1 MKFKKLSLFLL
12 GGLLLAGCSKAG
24 AIELSVVP
32 NQSMVTGKAIVI
44 DVKSEPVVSINPNS
58 IEISGGESW
67 VENGVIKFKA
77 NEPGS
82 YKMTV
87 KQDDVTSNTI
97 TIDLG
102 NTNAIAKNE
111 SQSTTSNKNSTS
123 SSSTPK
129 SSATNKPATTTPN
142 QGQTSGGQSTPST
155 PQYTPT
161 PSQPAVTYPSSGY
174 QPDPIPAPTEPVA
187 PVTPSIDPEPVVTP
201 EPDPT
206 PSTPQEDPTPAPA
219 EPVVTPEAPVAPEP
233 APTPD
238 PEEDPAST
246 VQETTMNV
254 DQVYSD
260 QNQLIANKTPITVDG
275 QLPTTLV
282 TDNSGKKVQV
292 LWNDQTSEYIILEGF
307 TIPFGGC
314 NAQASGTLS
323 RNGNGQLVL
332 KMTYISTDDIPAVGD
347 TGEQDPLPEDTSNKG
362 SDSVV
367 DRNNPTPHPEPG
379 TNS

>member
-12 GGLLLAGCSKAG
+12 GGLLLAGCSKAS

-44 DVKSEPVVSINPNS
+44 DVKSEPVISINPNS

-87 KQDDVTSNTI
+87 KQDNVTSNTI

-102 NTNAIAKNE
+102 NTNTIAKNE
-111 SQSTTSNKNSTS
+111 SQSTTSNKNSTTS
-123 SSSTPK
+123 KSSTNNQ
-129 SSATNKPATTTPN
+129 TTKPTTPITPS
-142 QGQTSGGQSTPST
+142 QGQSNGQQSTPST

-161 PSQPAVTYPSSGY
+161 PSEPTVNYPTE
-174 QPDPIPAPTEPVA
+174 PTPAPTTPTITPDLEPTV
-187 PVTPSIDPEPVVTP
+187 PTTPSVDPSPVVTP
-201 EPDPT
+201 EPDPAPSVPQET
-206 PSTPQEDPTPAPA
+206 PTPEESTP
-219 EPVVTPEAPVAPEP
+219 VPEAPVT
-233 APTPD
+233 PTPD

-246 VQETTMNV
+246 VQETTMSV

-314 NAQASGTLS
+314 TAQASGTLS
-323 RNGNGQLVL
+323 RNSNGQLVL
-332 KMTYISTDDIPAVGD
+332 KMTYISTDDIPTVGD
-347 TGEQDPLPEDTSNKG
+347 TGDQDPLPEDTTNQNT
-362 SDSVV
+362 DSVV